1 MGCESASG
9 PPPGPT
15 RYSPNTT
22 TRAILNDGAVPTP
35 LAPSGFARWGA
46 RVYRHRLATLL
57 TVVIVTLL
65 GGWWG
70 SGVTD
75 QLSQGGFEIP
85 DSESAP

>member
-1 MGCESASG
+1 
-9 PPPGPT
+9 
-15 RYSPNTT
+15 
-22 TRAILNDGAVPTP
+22 
-35 LAPSGFARWGA
+35 
-46 RVYRHRLATLL
+46 VYRHRLATLL

-85 DSESAP
+85 DSESAPA